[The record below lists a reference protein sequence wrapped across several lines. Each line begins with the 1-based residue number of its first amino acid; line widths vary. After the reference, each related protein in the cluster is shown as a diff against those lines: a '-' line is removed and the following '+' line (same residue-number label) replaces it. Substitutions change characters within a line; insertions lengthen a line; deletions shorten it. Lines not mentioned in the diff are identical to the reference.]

1 MNPMKLVQLKPAM
14 NKFQNRHPKFIQFF
28 SSLAGRGVQEGSI
41 LEISI
46 TDPEG
51 KTICTNIKISA
62 EDLRLMNDITE
73 AMNGK

>member
-28 SSLAGRGVQEGSI
+28 NSLAASGLREGSV

-46 TDPEG
+46 TDPDG
-51 KTICTNIKISA
+51 KTMCTNMKVTA
-62 EDLRLMNDITE
+62 DDMRLMNDISE
-73 AMNGK
+73 AMNG